1 MVNSMKMR
9 EDLVPTVLGTAV
21 TATGFALKNTSP
33 KVAWGIID
41 FGLAHIVLVGIDLIE
56 HS

>member
-56 HS
+56 H